1 MFRFANP
8 HFLWLLAAV
17 PALVALGWLSLR
29 LRRRRM
35 ARFAAPALLGDLAPE
50 TAPGR
55 LRLKFLLFVGAVGLL
70 ALAAARPQAGS
81 KLREQKAEGVELMLV
96 VDVSN
101 SMLAED
107 FEPSRLERTKY
118 AIDRLV
124 EGLGQERIGLV
135 VFAGEPR
142 VQLPVTSDY
151 RMARAFARR
160 IDPSLV
166 SVQGTAVG
174 RALSQALL
182 SFSEAS
188 DDNKRSRAIV
198 LITDGENH
206 EDDALAAA
214 ARAAEGFVGGRG
226 DDVGI
231 LQRIVEQTGGDKA
244 GGMSHVDHEDGTDFI
259 GQTAHAGIV
268 PFAAVGAG
276 TTDDELR
283 TLAACYLLHLFVV
296 DEAGIFLNV
305 VLKRLEHKAGE
316 VDGASM
322 GKVTAMGEIESE
334 ELVAGLHAGHEY
346 GHVGLCSGVWLHVGI
361 FSAEYALDAVDGNA
375 FGLVY
380 HLASAIVAVA
390 GIALG
395 IFVGKA

>member
-1 MFRFANP
+1 MFRFAQP
-8 HFLWLLAAV
+8 QYLWLLWAV
-17 PALVALGWLSLR
+17 PLFVLLFLWAAH
-29 LRRRRM
+29 RRRRRLE
-35 ARFAAPALLGDLAPE
+35 RFGNPATLAELIPDVS
-50 TAPGR
+50 TGR
-55 LRLKFLLFVGAVGLL
+55 VVLKFLLFTLACALL
-70 ALAAARPQAGS
+70 AVAAARPQFGS
-81 KLREQKAEGVELMLV
+81 KLREEKARGVEMMLA

-214 ARAAEGFVGGRG
+214 ARAAEQGIRIHTIGIGTPEGAPIRIGGEFIRDEKG
-226 DDVGI
+226 DMVVSKLDEEG
-231 LQRIVEQTGGDKA
+231 LRRIAERTGGVYVRATKQ
-244 GGMSHVDHEDGTDFI
+244 SI
-259 GQTAHAGIV
+259 G
-268 PFAAVGAG
+268 
-276 TTDDELR
+276 
-283 TLAACYLLHLFVV
+283 
-296 DEAGIFLNV
+296 
-305 VLKRLEHKAGE
+305 LE
-316 VDGASM
+316 
-322 GKVTAMGEIESE
+322 EI
-334 ELVAGLHAGHEY
+334 
-346 GHVGLCSGVWLHVGI
+346 
-361 FSAEYALDAVDGNA
+361 
-375 FGLVY
+375 
-380 HLASAIVAVA
+380 VA
-390 GIALG
+390 GIGEMERTELATVRFEEFDERYRPLVWAALLLLLLEFALLDRRNTLLARFN
-395 IFVGKA
+395 IFREAAPRS

>member
-214 ARAAEGFVGGRG
+214 ARAAEQGIRIHTIGIGTPEGAPIRIGGEFIRDEKG
-226 DDVGI
+226 DMVVSKLDEEG
-231 LQRIVEQTGGDKA
+231 LRRIAERTGGVYVRATKQ
-244 GGMSHVDHEDGTDFI
+244 SI
-259 GQTAHAGIV
+259 G
-268 PFAAVGAG
+268 
-276 TTDDELR
+276 
-283 TLAACYLLHLFVV
+283 
-296 DEAGIFLNV
+296 
-305 VLKRLEHKAGE
+305 LE
-316 VDGASM
+316 
-322 GKVTAMGEIESE
+322 EI
-334 ELVAGLHAGHEY
+334 
-346 GHVGLCSGVWLHVGI
+346 
-361 FSAEYALDAVDGNA
+361 
-375 FGLVY
+375 
-380 HLASAIVAVA
+380 VA
-390 GIALG
+390 GIGEMERTELATVRFEEFDERYRPLVWAALLLLLLELLRWEFTFYAAEDDFELLTYLLQPLKCWDYRRG
-395 IFVGKA
+395 PPLPVMILSCVLVCEVSRGLVHHHRA

>member
-8 HFLWLLAAV
+8 HFLRLLAAV

-214 ARAAEGFVGGRG
+214 ARAAEQGIRIHTIGIGTPEGAPIRIGGEFIRDEKG
-226 DDVGI
+226 DMVVSKLDEEG
-231 LQRIVEQTGGDKA
+231 LRRIAERTGGVYVRATKQ
-244 GGMSHVDHEDGTDFI
+244 SI
-259 GQTAHAGIV
+259 G
-268 PFAAVGAG
+268 
-276 TTDDELR
+276 
-283 TLAACYLLHLFVV
+283 
-296 DEAGIFLNV
+296 
-305 VLKRLEHKAGE
+305 LE
-316 VDGASM
+316 
-322 GKVTAMGEIESE
+322 EI
-334 ELVAGLHAGHEY
+334 
-346 GHVGLCSGVWLHVGI
+346 
-361 FSAEYALDAVDGNA
+361 
-375 FGLVY
+375 
-380 HLASAIVAVA
+380 VA
-390 GIALG
+390 GIGEMERTELATVRFEEFDERYRPLVWAALLLLLLEFALLDRRNTLLARFN
-395 IFVGKA
+395 IFREAAPRS